1 MFTALHAGARF
12 PLLGEMEGILENA
25 TKEATIQGPLRH
37 NAVGTFIEQNTGTN
51 TGSKI
56 PWLDWE
62 IIPDADHCIVDVYMA
77 GGGRTLACRSPLSEP
92 CA

>member
-1 MFTALHAGARF
+1 
-12 PLLGEMEGILENA
+12 MEGILENA

-37 NAVGTFIEQNTGTN
+37 NAVGTFIEKNTGTN

-62 IIPDADHCIVDVYMA
+62 IIP
-77 GGGRTLACRSPLSEP
+77 
-92 CA
+92 